1 MFIVFTGFF
10 GLIGYTYYFTLPCF
24 LIGCNF
30 AYHLLNWPDPSI
42 AILHRKMW
50 LVIYLIIGLIYF
62 FIFFNIEWK
71 QKMSSY
77 FSTFCVK
84 IYYILGNIND
94 IYIWVT
100 ERW

>member
-50 LVIYLIIGLIYF
+50 LVIYLIIGKDRTWIGVG
-62 FIFFNIEWK
+62 
-71 QKMSSY
+71 
-77 FSTFCVK
+77 STSRLCAQ
-84 IYYILGNIND
+84 I
-94 IYIWVT
+94 
-100 ERW
+100 